1 MALAIRDVLSF
12 KRAGMLELILLAFL
26 IVFIVSAYAE
36 DGPGDLIIISG
47 CDVNL
52 ITAELGHAYRSS
64 MDGQVSFLDLPLWIK
79 VAYISGSI
87 GTILGSLIVLP
98 AGLRKA
104 KESLANKNRV
114 SIMDFIAKNPGCV
127 ISHIIKK
134 ENIPKGTARYHLKKL
149 RSEGKI
155 ILKRMGK
162 ALRIFISSRAL
173 SDKEKTVAAYA
184 SNEKDRT
191 ILYTILEC
199 EGSTNQYLSDKLHMS
214 KSAMHKYLKK
224 YEGSGIV
231 KFKFEGRNKKYFLDI
246 EAKDILA
253 KYKNSTKA

>member
-79 VAYISGSI
+79 VAHISSSI
-87 GTILGSLIVLP
+87 GTILGSLIIIP
-98 AGLRKA
+98 AVIRKA
-104 KESLANKNRV
+104 KESLPNKNRE
-114 SIMDFIAKNPGCV
+114 SIINYITKNPGCI
-127 ISHIIKK
+127 ISHIVNK
-134 ENIPKGTARYHLKKL
+134 EKISRGTARYHLIKL

-173 SDKEKTVAAYA
+173 SDKEKTVAVYT

-214 KSAMHKYLKK
+214 KSDMHKYLKK
-224 YEGSGIV
+224 YEGSGMV
-231 KFKFEGRNKKYFLDI
+231 QFKLEDRNKKYFFDI